1 MKISGMEGKVNNS
14 KNPKFIRM
22 KIANLICELLKEA
35 ESNLENKN
43 EDELDL
49 ISSKVDGMVDLLV
62 SEIKLGKPHKE
73 EA

>member
-1 MKISGMEGKVNNS
+1 MNSS

-62 SEIKLGKPHKE
+62 SEIKWGKPHKE